1 MRIAVDA
8 MGGDHAPREIV
19 AGAVQWAQ
27 QNEGSIILVGL
38 PEQLEQE
45 LTNYNYDH
53 DRITL
58 TAASQVI
65 GMDESPAQALRRK
78 EDASI
83 VVATKLVK
91 QGEADAVISCGSTGA
106 QMAAAIFILGRLPGI
121 ERPPVVTALPNAQGT
136 KTVLI
141 DVGANVDCR
150 PRQLLQFGILGS
162 LYASSVLSITSP
174 RVALINNGQE
184 EGKGN
189 QLCLEAYALLKNN
202 SSLNFVGNIEGRELL
217 TNQADVVVC
226 DGFVGNIILKTIEG
240 MAIFIAQGVSRE
252 LGTLPKFFAQLDYT
266 QYGGAPLLGI
276 DGISVVCHGSSNRE
290 AVYNGICVA
299 ADCVEKGILELQKES
314 LTALE
319 NAIPN
324 QDDNQEG

>member
-19 AGAVQWAQ
+19 AGALQWAQ

-38 PEQLEQE
+38 PEQLERE
-45 LTNYNYDH
+45 LANYDYDH

-78 EDASI
+78 KDASI
-83 VVATKLVK
+83 IVATKLVK
-91 QGEADAVISCGSTGA
+91 EGKADAVLSCGSTGA

-121 ERPPVVTALPNAQGT
+121 ERPPVVTALPNAKGT

-162 LYASSVLSITSP
+162 LYASSVLNITSP

-189 QLCLEAYALLKNN
+189 QLSLEAYALLKDNR
-202 SSLNFVGNIEGRELL
+202 SLNFVGNIEGRDIFAD
-217 TNQADVVVC
+217 QADVVVC

-252 LGTLPKFFAQLDYT
+252 LGTMPKFFAQLDYT
-266 QYGGAPLLGI
+266 KYGGAPLLGI
-276 DGISVVCHGSSNRE
+276 DGISVVCHGSSNQE
-290 AVYNGICVA
+290 AVFNGICVA
-299 ADCVEKGILELQKES
+299 ADCVEQGILELQKES

>member
-19 AGAVQWAQ
+19 AGALQWAQ

-38 PEQLEQE
+38 PEQLERE
-45 LTNYNYDH
+45 LANYDYDH

-78 EDASI
+78 KDASI
-83 VVATKLVK
+83 IVATKLVK
-91 QGEADAVISCGSTGA
+91 EGKADAVLSCGSTGA

-121 ERPPVVTALPNAQGT
+121 ERPPVVTALPNAMGT

-162 LYASSVLSITSP
+162 LYASSVLNITSP

-189 QLCLEAYALLKNN
+189 QLSLEAYALLKDNR
-202 SSLNFVGNIEGRELL
+202 SLNFVGNIEGRDIFAD
-217 TNQADVVVC
+217 QADVVVC

-252 LGTLPKFFAQLDYT
+252 LGTMPKFFAQLDYT
-266 QYGGAPLLGI
+266 KYGGAPLLGI
-276 DGISVVCHGSSNRE
+276 DGISVVCHGSSNQE
-290 AVYNGICVA
+290 AVFNGICVA
-299 ADCVEKGILELQKES
+299 ADCVEQGILELQKES

>member
-19 AGAVQWAQ
+19 AGALQWAQ

-38 PEQLEQE
+38 PEQLERE
-45 LTNYNYDH
+45 LANYDYDH

-78 EDASI
+78 KDASI
-83 VVATKLVK
+83 IVATKLVK
-91 QGEADAVISCGSTGA
+91 EGKADAVLSCGSTGA

-121 ERPPVVTALPNAQGT
+121 ERPPVVTALPNAKGT

-162 LYASSVLSITSP
+162 LYASSVLNITSP

-189 QLCLEAYALLKNN
+189 QLSLEAYALLKDNC
-202 SSLNFVGNIEGRELL
+202 SLNFVGNIEGRDIFAD
-217 TNQADVVVC
+217 QADVVVC

-252 LGTLPKFFAQLDYT
+252 LGTMPKFFAQLDYT
-266 QYGGAPLLGI
+266 KYGGAPLLGI
-276 DGISVVCHGSSNRE
+276 DGISVVCHGSSNQE
-290 AVYNGICVA
+290 AVFNGICVA
-299 ADCVEKGILELQKES
+299 ADCVGTVILELQKES

>member
-19 AGAVQWAQ
+19 AGALQWAQ

-38 PEQLEQE
+38 PEQLERE
-45 LTNYNYDH
+45 LANYDYDH

-78 EDASI
+78 KDASI
-83 VVATKLVK
+83 IVATKLVK
-91 QGEADAVISCGSTGA
+91 EGKADAVLSCGSAGA

-121 ERPPVVTALPNAQGT
+121 ERPPVVTALPNAKGT

-162 LYASSVLSITSP
+162 LYASSVLNITSP

-189 QLCLEAYALLKNN
+189 QLSLEAYALLKDNR
-202 SSLNFVGNIEGRELL
+202 SLNFVGNIEGRDIFAD
-217 TNQADVVVC
+217 QADVVVC

-252 LGTLPKFFAQLDYT
+252 LGTMPKFFAQLDYT
-266 QYGGAPLLGI
+266 KYGGAPLLGI
-276 DGISVVCHGSSNRE
+276 DGISVVCHGSSNQE
-290 AVYNGICVA
+290 AVFNGICVA
-299 ADCVEKGILELQKES
+299 ADCVEQGILELQKES